1 VYHTERGG
9 EREGVNILRS
19 ITQRGRER
27 EREREGVNIFR
38 CITQRGGRESEREG
52 VNIIPFSIA
61 IAIASYS
68 QLAS

>member
-1 VYHTERGG
+1 MFFGVSHREGG
-9 EREGVNILRS
+9 ERV
-19 ITQRGRER
+19 
-27 EREREGVNIFR
+27 
-38 CITQRGGRESEREG
+38 RESEREG